1 MGPFSHGS
9 AVHTDIMKT
18 QALKQALISI
28 SLMLLLVGPGVMKK
42 SHVRKNGFF
51 RFVRLNIAGILKI
64 NDPNFGHCITPKR
77 SRVNPFESFHYPIG
91 RSSIFGST
99 FI

>member
-1 MGPFSHGS
+1 MGL

-18 QALKQALISI
+18 QALKQALDKHQFDAAF
-28 SLMLLLVGPGVMKK
+28 GARRDEEK
-42 SHVRKNGFF
+42 SRAKERIF
-51 RFVRLNIAGILKI
+51 RFGLLNIAGTLKI
-64 NDPNFGHCITPKR
+64 SDRNFGHCITLKR
-77 SRVNPFESFHYPIG
+77 SRVNPFEYFHYPIG